1 MVQLTQQYKG
11 LQLMANNAKKPK
23 NYRQMSEELDNILIW
38 FENGDVDLD
47 EAIQKYEQALVL
59 LDSMEDYLKTAQ
71 NKVRKISASKS
82 NP

>member
-1 MVQLTQQYKG
+1 
-11 LQLMANNAKKPK
+11 MANNAKKPK

-82 NP
+82 KP

>member
-1 MVQLTQQYKG
+1 
-11 LQLMANNAKKPK
+11 MANNAKKPK